1 MTGELGQLA
10 LCLALALSLMQA
22 FAGFYGASNGNLRV
36 MAMGRG
42 AALGSFV
49 FVGLAFFTLMFA
61 YITSDFSVLAV
72 AENSHTAKPLI
83 YKISGVWGNHEGSM
97 VLWILILGAYS
108 AAIAMTQP
116 TGPEYGTRLGSR
128 ALGVQGLI
136 AIAFLLFILLTSD
149 PFERYFPPPVEGT
162 GLNPLLQDPGLAF
175 HPPLLYLGYVGLSAA
190 FSFAAAALLD
200 SRNDA
205 MWVRAARPFAL
216 VAWTALTLGI
226 AAGSW
231 WAYYTLGWGGFWFWD
246 PVENASLMPWMI
258 ATALI
263 HSMMA
268 TERTGAF
275 KSWAL
280 LLAITA
286 FSFSLIGTFL
296 VRSGVLNSVHSFAND
311 PERGLFILLILALAI
326 TLPLVLFAW
335 RAPNLK
341 AGAPFDVVSR
351 ETGILIN
358 NLLLTASAAI
368 ILLGVLTPLILD
380 AWSGVKISV
389 GPPYYTRMV
398 VPLLGLL
405 AVVMP
410 LGPIILWRRGNLF
423 STLYTLRYAGA
434 AALAAWLAALAI
446 VRPVTVLGVLVAGLG
461 IWLIAGALT
470 DLVRRAGSLNRLGRV
485 GAAGWSVAL
494 AHAGLGVVGLGCVGA
509 GVWFTEAYEV
519 LSPGSRMTVGGYE
532 LRLDSTQQVQG
543 PNYTA
548 DRATITVF
556 ADGREITKIYP
567 EKRNYPAEQMV
578 TTQSAI
584 RTTIIRDLYVTLAD
598 PREGGGWVVKAYVSP
613 LAPFIWLGAIVMG
626 IAGFIAVGGRIAAH
640 ARAKRA
646 AEAEA
651 AAVAE
656 AAE

>member
-10 LCLALALSLMQA
+10 LCLALALALMQSV
-22 FAGFYGASNGNLRV
+22 AGFVGASRGNLRV

-42 AALGSFV
+42 ASLGSFV

-72 AENSHTAKPLI
+72 AQNSHTAKPLI

-97 VLWILILGAYS
+97 VMWILILGAYS
-108 AAIAMTQP
+108 AAIAMIQP
-116 TGPEYGTRLGSR
+116 TGAEYGTRLASR
-128 ALGVQGLI
+128 ALGIQGLI
-136 AIAFLLFILLTSD
+136 AVAFLLFVLLTSD
-149 PFERYFPPPVEGT
+149 PFERYFPPPFEGS

-175 HPPLLYLGYVGLSAA
+175 HPPLLYVGYVGLSAA

-275 KSWAL
+275 KSWTL

-296 VRSGVLNSVHSFAND
+296 VRSGVLNSVHAFAND
-311 PERGLFILLILALAI
+311 PERGLFILLILVVAI
-326 TLPLVLFAW
+326 TLPLILFAW
-335 RAPNLK
+335 RAPKLSP
-341 AGAPFDVVSR
+341 GAPFDVASR
-351 ETGILIN
+351 ETGIMIN
-358 NLLLTASAAI
+358 NLLLTGSAAI
-368 ILLGVLTPLILD
+368 ILTGTLYPLVLD
-380 AWSGVKISV
+380 ALNGTKISV
-389 GPPYYTRMV
+389 GPPYYTATV
-398 VPLLGLL
+398 VPLLAVL

-410 LGPIILWRRGNLF
+410 FGPLILWRRGNLW
-423 STLYTLRYAGA
+423 SAIYSLRFAGA
-434 AALAAWLAALAI
+434 AGLIALLGALAI
-446 VRPVTVLGVLVAGLG
+446 ARPVTVLGVIAAGLG
-461 IWLIAGALT
+461 VWLIGGSVT
-470 DLVRRAGSLNRLGRV
+470 DLARRAGSFRRLGRV

-494 AHAGLGVVGLGCVGA
+494 AHAGLGVVALGCVGS
-509 GVWFTEAYEV
+509 GVWHSEVIEV
-519 LSPGSRMTVGGYE
+519 LTPGKSMIISGYE
-532 LRLDSTQQVQG
+532 LRLDSTEQVQG

-548 DRATITVF
+548 DRANLTVF
-556 ADGREITKIYP
+556 SGGREITQIHP
-567 EKRNYPAEQMV
+567 EKRNYPAEQVV

-584 RTTIIRDLYVTLAD
+584 RTTIVADLYVVLGD
-598 PREGGGWVVKAYVSP
+598 PREGGGWVVRAYFNP
-613 LAPFIWLGAIVMG
+613 LAPFIWLGAIVIGM
-626 IAGFIAVGGRIAAH
+626 AGFVAVGGRIAARRR
-640 ARAKRA
+640 ARRA
-646 AEAEA
+646 AAAE
-651 AAVAE
+651 AVAE

>member
-10 LCLALALSLMQA
+10 LCLALALALMQA

-49 FVGLAFFTLMFA
+49 FVGLAFLTLTFA

-72 AENSHTAKPLI
+72 AQNSHTAKPLI

-149 PFERYFPPPVEGT
+149 PFERYFPPPVEGS

-275 KSWAL
+275 KSWTL

-311 PERGLFILLILALAI
+311 PERGLFILLILGISI
-326 TLPLVLFAW
+326 TLPLMLFAW
-335 RAPNLK
+335 RAPKLTP
-341 AGAPFDVVSR
+341 GAPFDAISR

-358 NLLLTASAAI
+358 NLILTASAAI
-368 ILLGVLTPLILD
+368 ILTGTLYPLVLD
-380 AWSGVKISV
+380 ALTGAKISV
-389 GPPYYTRMV
+389 GPPYYASTV
-398 VPLLGLL
+398 VPLLAVL
-405 AVVMP
+405 ALAMP
-410 LGPIILWRRGNLF
+410 LGPIILWKRGNLLP
-423 STLYTLRYAGA
+423 TLYALRYAA
-434 AALAAWLAALAI
+434 AAGLVALLAALAI
-446 VRPVTVLGVLVAGLG
+446 ARPVMVLGVLAAGLG
-461 IWLIAGALT
+461 VWLIVGAAT
-470 DLVRRAGSLNRLGRV
+470 ELVRRAGSFRRLGRV
-485 GAAGWSVAL
+485 GAAGWSVTL
-494 AHAGLGVVGLGCVGA
+494 AHAGLGVVALGCVGA
-509 GVWFTEAYEV
+509 GVWRTEVIEV
-519 LSPGSRMTVGGYE
+519 LAPGSSMTVAGYE

-548 DRATITVF
+548 DQATITVLS
-556 ADGREITKIYP
+556 DGREITKIYP
-567 EKRNYPAEQMV
+567 QKRNYPAEQMV
-578 TTQSAI
+578 TTWSSI
-584 RTTIIRDLYVTLAD
+584 RTTIVSDLYVTLAD
-598 PREGGGWVVKAYVSP
+598 PRDGGGWVVRAYVNP
-613 LAPFIWLGAIVMG
+613 LAPFIWIGAIIMG

-640 ARAKRA
+640 ARARRA
-646 AEAEA
+646 AEA

>member
-10 LCLALALSLMQA
+10 LCLALALALMQVV
-22 FAGFYGASNGNLRV
+22 AGFVGASRGNLRV

-42 AALGSFV
+42 ASLGSFV

-61 YITSDFSVLAV
+61 YVTSDFSVLAV
-72 AENSHTAKPLI
+72 AQNSHTAKPLI

-97 VLWILILGAYS
+97 VMWIMILGAYS

-128 ALGVQGLI
+128 ALAVQGLI
-136 AIAFLLFILLTSD
+136 AVAFLLFVLLTSD
-149 PFERYFPPPVEGT
+149 PFERYFPPPFEGT

-175 HPPLLYLGYVGLSAA
+175 HPPLLYVGYVGLSAA

-275 KSWAL
+275 KSWTL

-296 VRSGVLNSVHSFAND
+296 VRSGVLNSVHAFAND
-311 PERGLFILLILALAI
+311 PERGLFILLILVVAI
-326 TLPLVLFAW
+326 TLPLILFAW
-335 RAPNLK
+335 RAPNLSP
-341 AGAPFDVVSR
+341 GAPFDVASR
-351 ETGILIN
+351 ETGIMIN
-358 NLLLTASAAI
+358 NLLLTGSAAI
-368 ILLGVLTPLILD
+368 VLTGTLYPLVLD
-380 AWSGVKISV
+380 AISGAKISV
-389 GPPYYTRMV
+389 GPPYYVATV
-398 VPLLGLL
+398 VPLLAVL
-405 AVVMP
+405 AMFMP
-410 LGPIILWRRGNLF
+410 LGPIILWRRGNLT
-423 STLYTLRYAGA
+423 STLYALRYAGA
-434 AALAAWLAALAI
+434 AGLVALLAALAI
-446 VRPVTVLGVLVAGLG
+446 ARPVTVLGVIAAGLG
-461 IWLIAGALT
+461 IWLIAGSVT
-470 DLVRRAGSLNRLGRV
+470 DLARRAGSFGRLGRV
-485 GAAGWSVAL
+485 GAGAWSVAL
-494 AHAGLGVVGLGCVGA
+494 AHAGLGICALGCVGS
-509 GVWFTEAYEV
+509 GVWHSEV
-519 LSPGSRMTVGGYE
+519 IQVLAPGSSMSISGYE
-532 LRLDSTQQVQG
+532 LRLDSTEQVQG

-548 DRATITVF
+548 DRANITVF
-556 ADGREITKIYP
+556 ANGSEITTVRP

-584 RTTIIRDLYVTLAD
+584 RTTIIRDLYVVLGD
-598 PREGGGWVVKAYVSP
+598 PREGGGWVVRAYVNP

-626 IAGFIAVGGRIAAH
+626 MGGFFAIGRLFAAQ
-640 ARAKRA
+640 ARARRA
-646 AEAEA
+646 AA
-651 AAVAE
+651 ASAVAE

>member
-1 MTGELGQLA
+1 
-10 LCLALALSLMQA
+10 MQS
-22 FAGFYGASNGNLRV
+22 FAGFYGASSGNLRV

-42 AALGSFV
+42 ASLGSFV

-61 YITSDFSVLAV
+61 YVTSDFSVLAV
-72 AENSHTAKPLI
+72 AQNSHTAKPLI

-136 AIAFLLFILLTSD
+136 AIAFLLFVLLTSD
-149 PFERYFPPPVEGT
+149 PFARYFPPPFEGT

-175 HPPLLYLGYVGLSAA
+175 HPPLLYVGYVGLSAA

-275 KSWAL
+275 KSWTL

-296 VRSGVLNSVHSFAND
+296 VRSGVLNSVHAFAND
-311 PERGLFILLILALAI
+311 PERGLFILLILVVAI
-326 TLPLVLFAW
+326 TLPLILFAW
-335 RAPNLK
+335 RAPKLTP
-341 AGAPFDVVSR
+341 GAPFDVVSR

-358 NLLLTASAAI
+358 NLLLTGSAAI
-368 ILLGVLTPLILD
+368 ILTGTLYPLVLD
-380 AWSGVKISV
+380 ALSGTKISV
-389 GPPYYTRMV
+389 GPPYYTATV
-398 VPLLGLL
+398 VPLLAVL

-410 LGPIILWRRGNLF
+410 LGPIMLWRRGNLA
-423 STLYTLRYAGA
+423 STLYALRYAGA
-434 AALAAWLAALAI
+434 AALVALLAALAI
-446 VRPVTVLGVLVAGLG
+446 ARPVMVLGVLAAGLG
-461 IWLIAGALT
+461 IWLIAGSAT
-470 DLVRRAGSLNRLGRV
+470 DLLRRAGSFGRLGRV
-485 GAAGWSVAL
+485 GATGWSVAL
-494 AHAGLGVVGLGCVGA
+494 AHAGLGVVALGCVGA
-509 GVWFTEAYEV
+509 GVWRSEVIEV
-519 LSPGSRMTVGGYE
+519 LAPGKSMAIAGYE
-532 LRLDSTQQVQG
+532 LRLESTEQVQG

-548 DRATITVF
+548 DRAHITVL
-556 ADGREITKIYP
+556 ADGREITRISP

-584 RTTIIRDLYVTLAD
+584 RTTIVSDLYVVLGD
-598 PREGGGWVVKAYVSP
+598 PREGGGWVVRAYVNP
-613 LAPFIWLGAIVMG
+613 LAPLIWLGAIVMG
-626 IAGFIAVGGRIAAH
+626 IAGFFAVGGRIVAH
-640 ARAKRA
+640 QRAKRA
-646 AEAEA
+646 AA
-651 AAVAE
+651 ASAVAE

>member
-10 LCLALALSLMQA
+10 LCLALALALMQA

-42 AALGSFV
+42 ASLGSFV

-61 YITSDFSVLAV
+61 YIASDFSVLAV

-97 VLWILILGAYS
+97 VLCILILGAYS

-116 TGPEYGTRLGSR
+116 TGAEYGTRLASR

-149 PFERYFPPPVEGT
+149 PFERYFPPPFEGS

-175 HPPLLYLGYVGLSAA
+175 HPPLLYVGYVGLSAA

-275 KSWAL
+275 KSWTL

-296 VRSGVLNSVHSFAND
+296 VRSGVLNSVHAFAND
-311 PERGLFILLILALAI
+311 PERGLFILMILVVAI
-326 TLPLVLFAW
+326 TLPLILFAW
-335 RAPNLK
+335 RAPKLTP
-341 AGAPFDVVSR
+341 GAPFDVVSR

-358 NLLLTASAAI
+358 NLILTASAAI
-368 ILLGVLTPLILD
+368 ILTGTLYPLVLD
-380 AWSGVKISV
+380 ALTGAKISV
-389 GPPYYTRMV
+389 GPPYYASTV
-398 VPLLGLL
+398 VPLLAVL
-405 AVVMP
+405 AMAMP
-410 LGPIILWRRGNLF
+410 LGPIILWKRGNLLP
-423 STLYTLRYAGA
+423 TLYALRYAGA
-434 AALAAWLAALAI
+434 AGLVALLAALAI
-446 VRPVTVLGVLVAGLG
+446 ARPVTVLGVLAAGLG
-461 IWLIAGALT
+461 VWLIFGAATEL
-470 DLVRRAGSLNRLGRV
+470 LRRSGSFRRLGRV
-485 GAAGWSVAL
+485 GAAGWSVTL
-494 AHAGLGVVGLGCVGA
+494 AHAGLGVVALGCVGA
-509 GVWFTEAYEV
+509 GVWRTEVIEV
-519 LSPGSRMTVGGYE
+519 VAPGSSMAIAGYE

-548 DRATITVF
+548 DRATITVLSG
-556 ADGREITKIYP
+556 GREITKIYP
-567 EKRNYPAEQMV
+567 EKRNYQAEQMV
-578 TTQSAI
+578 TTWSSI
-584 RTTIIRDLYVTLAD
+584 RTTIVSDLYVTLAD
-598 PREGGGWVVKAYVSP
+598 PRDGGGWVVRAYVNP
-613 LAPFIWLGAIVMG
+613 LAPFIWIGAIIMG

-640 ARAKRA
+640 ARAKRTAA
-646 AEAEA
+646 AE
-651 AAVAE
+651 AVAE